1 MLCEECNVNEAKFAV
16 TMNIN
21 GETCLRHLCPDCMRA
36 MNASLQGGNVA
47 GMLSAILSAI
57 TSRSG
62 SAPRAVGNAGK
73 PREVIPDITC
83 PRCQTTFAQFRKT
96 GRLGCPGCYEAFRR
110 ELQPMLQQI
119 HGRVQHAGR
128 RPLESE
134 EAQRTRSRQEE
145 LTRLMQQ
152 AVALEDFETAAL
164 LRDQIHALAAE
175 GGADE

>member
-1 MLCEECNVNEAKFAV
+1 MLCEECNTNEAKFAV

-57 TSRSG
+57 TSRNGAIPRSG
-62 SAPRAVGNAGK
+62 GVKQPQ
-73 PREVIPDITC
+73 ELIPDITC
-83 PRCQTTFAQFRKT
+83 PKCGTTFASFRKT
-96 GRLGCPGCYEAFRR
+96 GRLGCPGCYEAFRK

-152 AVALEDFETAAL
+152 AVLLEDFETAAL
-164 LRDQIHALAAE
+164 LRDQIHALATE
-175 GGADE
+175 GGAEA